1 MQMTVQNKWK
11 GRKNKPKQKHV
22 QTSRELLRIQSDL
35 AKKKNVIWCQILR
48 YRYKMEMERE
58 KSSLRD
64 CSVCGK
70 QPNVA
75 VTCSEDKDS
84 SPRSN
89 PKSKNQALVI
99 HRPGHGL

>member
-1 MQMTVQNKWK
+1 MVSDSKIQIQDGK
-11 GRKNKPKQKHV
+11 RK
-22 QTSRELLRIQSDL
+22 R
-35 AKKKNVIWCQILR
+35 
-48 YRYKMEMERE
+48 
-58 KSSLRD
+58 SLRD

-99 HRPGHGL
+99 HRPGHGQ